1 MENGIGRRARAA
13 VGCVIGL
20 IVFAAL
26 WTADFSGYQTE
37 WGRVIGIEALA
48 SSGGKGL
55 GDGKYAV
62 DVVDGRTYYDQN
74 TDGGNSMF
82 LIPVLAFDEEMPVI
96 ADTVAMG
103 APHEIQYTLHFYSDS
118 IGSESSLP
126 REGAKRV
133 LIMAAVIIIAG
144 GILNYFTNK
153 RRKRDYSGAER

>member
-1 MENGIGRRARAA
+1 MREMENGIGRRARAA

-26 WTADFSGYQTE
+26 WTADFSGYQIE
-37 WGRVIGIEALA
+37 WGRASGIEALA

-62 DVVDGRTYYDQN
+62 DVVLSGGSGKASVESPTLLSVEDGKYFAQITWSSSNYDYMVVDGRTYYDQN

-103 APHEIQYTLHFYSDS
+103 EPHEIQYTD
-118 IGSESSLP
+118 
-126 REGAKRV
+126 
-133 LIMAAVIIIAG
+133 
-144 GILNYFTNK
+144 
-153 RRKRDYSGAER
+153 RKSVV